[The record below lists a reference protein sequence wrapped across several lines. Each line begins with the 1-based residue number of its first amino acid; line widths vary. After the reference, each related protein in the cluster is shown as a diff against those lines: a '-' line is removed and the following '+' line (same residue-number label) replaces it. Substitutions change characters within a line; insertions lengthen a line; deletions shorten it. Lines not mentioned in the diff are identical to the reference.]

1 MWVWLCSLESQLW
14 RYDWVSDDWNGTI
27 GWYGCFACC
36 LLESLFLGLSMSVGL
51 VDIGRH
57 VDWTKS
63 VQ

>member
-1 MWVWLCSLESQLW
+1 MIGMGRLAGMVVL
-14 RYDWVSDDWNGTI
+14 TI